1 MIRRL
6 LRVIGY
12 AAVAVGVLLVVIFG
26 VGVVLWK
33 HYASPREIQRMARQ
47 EISRRV
53 RGQTRLR
60 WASLSPGLRLSLEG
74 LSVRLPAEEQ
84 PLIESEEIEVQFDRT
99 GLLRGRVVPRKV
111 VLVRPEVAF
120 RRDPATGRWNVQNL
134 LRPEPLEKRPGPPPA
149 GFMREGV
156 SVEDATVALKSWRIF
171 KDPDTHRVSGVNLRI
186 VPGAEDATL
195 WEVSGE
201 ITRGALSGMSV
212 RGWAGESG
220 FRVHADI
227 GDMRVDEEL
236 LGWIPVGRPIE
247 EIFHPR
253 GRIQGSVTVGTQA
266 GGEKP
271 QYSARVDLRRMRSR
285 TKFYGATMTE
295 VAGRVLIIGGQV
307 LFRDVTGEILPEEL
321 GLEENAC
328 HPVSVRIDGSY
339 TMHPESVHM
348 QLEAAG
354 FPVTERSI
362 REIPKVGDKVWEAL
376 HPGGFADLSLSIEDL
391 PGKEIE
397 PTFKA
402 IAHLRDASLDVAK
415 LPFKLKDL
423 VGTVEI
429 DEERVKLRDMRG
441 VIAQEGRT
449 PQIAVRGVFD
459 VKGHPRE
466 VTVEVTNLYMEEKL
480 VRAIPELGDALWEM
494 FHPTGVTDGSFTI
507 HHREGR
513 KPKVSG
519 SLQVYN
525 GTVKSRFFPLPLRNV
540 AASIRFDDEI
550 IQIAR
555 LSGRIVLEEG
565 QEEGVPPGR
574 LLLTGEVS
582 RDAKTG
588 SLGVEVPSLRLT
600 GPVVRALPELGQ
612 PLWDRLQPEGLMSLS
627 GRITF
632 DRDREQP
639 VSYLM
644 AMDLK
649 NGRATWEG
657 FRATMSSLNGT
668 VLLSESNVLIPHV
681 SGNVAGGPFD
691 ASGFVTRSG
700 DGTVRYNGTME
711 YRRVDLRRLIYE
723 LIEEETKVRGRL
735 SGLVEVG
742 GRTGEQ
748 NRVRGVGSA
757 ELTEGQVW
765 KAPVFFGLVDV
776 LHLSAPGEYGRFD
789 RGEMR
794 FSFDSEKMQLHSFRL
809 GSPAAELTGQGTVGF
824 DRRDLDLTI
833 VAATLPQGGLPVIGH
848 ALRTVLRPV
857 ERQLVRVRV
866 TGTIDDPKY
875 SPQPFQKVTRPI
887 TSIFELLT
895 SPFRGEKKKEE

>member
-6 LRVIGY
+6 LRVVGY

-33 HYASPREIQRMARQ
+33 HYASPREIHKHVKQ
-47 EISRRV
+47 EIGRRV
-53 RGQTRLR
+53 RGQTRIR

-74 LSVRLPAEEQ
+74 LSVRIPAEER
-84 PLIESEEIEVQFDRT
+84 PLIESEEIEVQFDRS

-111 VLVRPEVAF
+111 VLTRPEVAF

-134 LRPEPLEKRPGPPPA
+134 LLPEPEGKRFVPPP
-149 GFMREGV
+149 GLLRDGLL
-156 SVEDATVALKSWRIF
+156 VEDGAVALRSWRIF
-171 KDPDTHRVSGVNLRI
+171 KDPDTHRVEGLNLRI
-186 VPGAEDATL
+186 VPGAQDASL
-195 WEVSGE
+195 WDVSGE
-201 ITRGALSGMSV
+201 ITRGALSGMSM
-212 RGWAGESG
+212 RGWLGKSG
-220 FRVHADI
+220 FRMDAEID
-227 GDMRVDEEL
+227 DMAVDGEL

-253 GRIQGSVTVGTQA
+253 GRIRGSVTVGAEA
-266 GGEKP
+266 GMDKP
-271 QYSARVDLRRMRSR
+271 RYSARIELRRMRSR
-285 TKFYGATMTE
+285 TKFYDATMTE
-295 VAGRVLIIGGQV
+295 VAGRVLIIGGRV
-307 LFRDVTGEILPEEL
+307 LFRDVTGEILPQEL
-321 GLEENAC
+321 GLEQSAC

-348 QLEAAG
+348 QLEATG

-376 HPGGFADLSLSIEDL
+376 RPGGFGDLSLSVEDL
-391 PGKEIE
+391 PGKEIK

-402 IAHLRDASLDVAK
+402 VVDLRDASLDARK
-415 LPFKLKDL
+415 LPFKLKKL
-423 VGTVEI
+423 VGRVEI

-441 VIAQEGRT
+441 VIQQEGRT

-459 VKGHPRE
+459 VKGDPLD
-466 VTVEVTNLYMEEKL
+466 VTVEVTNLYMNEKL
-480 VRAIPELGDALWEM
+480 VRAIPDMGDALWTM
-494 FHPTGVTDGSFTI
+494 FHPTGVADGSFTI
-507 HHREGR
+507 RHREGQ

-525 GTVKSRFFPLPLRNV
+525 GTVKSKFFPLPLRNV
-540 AASIRFDDEI
+540 AASIRFDDEV

-555 LSGRIVLEEG
+555 LSGRIVLEGG

-588 SLGVEVPSLRLT
+588 SLGVQVPSLRLT
-600 GPVVRALPELGQ
+600 EPVVRALPELGQ
-612 PLWDRLQPEGLMSLS
+612 PLWARLQPEGLMSLS
-627 GRITF
+627 GRIDF
-632 DRDREQP
+632 DRDKEEP

-649 NGRATWEG
+649 DGRATWEG
-657 FRATMSSLNGT
+657 FQATMSSLNGT
-668 VLLSESNVLIPHV
+668 VLLSESSVLIPHV

-691 ASGFVTRSG
+691 ASGFVNRSE

-711 YRRVDLRRLIYE
+711 YRRVDVRRLIYE
-723 LIEEETKVRGRL
+723 LIEEETTVRGRL

-748 NRVRGVGSA
+748 GRIRGVGSA

-776 LHLSAPGEYGRFD
+776 LHLSAPGEHGRFD

-794 FSFDSEKMQLHSFRL
+794 FSFDSEKMHLHSFRL
-809 GSPAAELTGQGTVGF
+809 GSPAAELTGQGTVGLEK
-824 DRRDLDLTI
+824 RDLDLTI
-833 VAATLPQGGLPVIGH
+833 VAATLPQGGLPVIGQ

-857 ERQLVRVRV
+857 ERQLIRVQV
-866 TGTIDDPKY
+866 TGTIEDPKY
-875 SPQPFQKVTRPI
+875 SPQPLQKVTRPI

-895 SPFRGEKKKEE
+895 SPFRGEKKKEEK